1 MKRNGSVRGSQ
12 RGRGSSGRGRGG
24 TGGRGG
30 RQKKAEPADPTEKD
44 KKDKERRFSN
54 NTRERMRIKDI
65 NLALNELGHIC
76 KNIKPEQL
84 GGSPRDLA
92 DATDES
98 KPNTKLGVL
107 NMAVEVI
114 TMLERKVKERN
125 MSPATL
131 CLQNQG
137 TAAPPPQQLQQQQ
150 QQQLQRK

>member
-1 MKRNGSVRGSQ
+1 MKRNGSVRGSS
-12 RGRGSSGRGRGG
+12 RGRGRGAG
-24 TGGRGG
+24 RGGGGRGG
-30 RQKKAEPADPTEKD
+30 RQKKPDPIDPTEKD

-76 KNIKPEQL
+76 KNITPEKF
-84 GGSPRDLA
+84 GIAMASA
-92 DATDES
+92 DDDS

-131 CLQNQG
+131 CLQNQSPG
-137 TAAPPPQQLQQQQ
+137 NPAAPQGAMGANSLPQQQHP
-150 QQQLQRK
+150 K